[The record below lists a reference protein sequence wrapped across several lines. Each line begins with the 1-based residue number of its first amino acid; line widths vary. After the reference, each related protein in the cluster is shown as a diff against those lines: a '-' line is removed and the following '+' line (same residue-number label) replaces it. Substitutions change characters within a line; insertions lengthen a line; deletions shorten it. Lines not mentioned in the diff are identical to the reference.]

1 MSELKRMILLFF
13 ALLVCFIGAF
23 LVLPTTNGQI
33 MMGALAVITLYSVFR
48 KIQQLWK
55 DR

>member
-13 ALLVCFIGAF
+13 VLLVCFIGAF
-23 LVLPTTNGQI
+23 MVLPTESGRI

-48 KIQQLWK
+48 KILQLW
-55 DR
+55 RER

>member
-23 LVLPTTNGQI
+23 LVLPTANGQI
-33 MMGALAVITLYSVFR
+33 MMGALAVITLYSIFR
-48 KIQQLWK
+48 KILQLW
-55 DR
+55 RER